1 MIWVRFLVDDVKLIL
16 LVSHVAS
23 SVEDLSAEASV
34 SAREI
39 LHLSQRSLHLCF
51 VYLGQSTQL
60 IL

>member
-16 LVSHVAS
+16 LVSHVA

-39 LHLSQRSLHLCF
+39 LHLSQRSLHLRF